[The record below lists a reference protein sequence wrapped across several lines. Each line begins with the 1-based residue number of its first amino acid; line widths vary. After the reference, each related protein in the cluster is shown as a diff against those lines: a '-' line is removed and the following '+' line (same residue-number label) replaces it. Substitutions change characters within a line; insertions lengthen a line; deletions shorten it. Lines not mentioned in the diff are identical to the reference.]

1 MRSVEIEGSVLA
13 AIGRNLKNA
22 EGSEPTGKRIGE
34 VAEEIKCVDAG
45 VRHVAYAISNFRSL
59 MPYL

>member
-1 MRSVEIEGSVLA
+1 LRSFEIDGSVLA
-13 AIGRNLKNA
+13 AIDRNLKNA

-45 VRHVAYAISNFRSL
+45 VRHVA
-59 MPYL
+59 

>member
-34 VAEEIKCVDAG
+34 VAEEI
-45 VRHVAYAISNFRSL
+45 
-59 MPYL
+59 